1 MIVQEPVQAA
11 IWHCLN
17 HYAFSDAIFLAE
29 RLYAEVHTDESLHLL
44 ATCHYRAGNKVSTYK
59 LLRSRGCRSPQSR
72 FLLARCCIDL
82 RKFAEAE
89 SALYGDVGLSSRS
102 SAKGGLDE
110 TATAFGDSASFAMGL
125 LGQLYSKTERVG
137 RATEA
142 YKKSLKLNPFLWS
155 SYESLIDLGESP
167 NPTEIF
173 NVSSLENF
181 SLCQGSN
188 PLVNFVNKT
197 SIDSIADD
205 IKVVGGQGTG
215 LVAQAAGKVSVLP
228 LSTGSTPPSQAPLLV
243 MRSAGTPGTPQQ
255 SSLDVT
261 PLTIM
266 TSTPE
271 LQAQESIAS
280 ICLGSKSGKQ
290 AQSLSAV
297 KGVRNILAGGAGALS
312 PLSASFGVLPLVNS
326 SPGTAPPTA
335 ISGMLAYVTPTSQGI
350 LDTISKET
358 CPPVKKNL
366 ARKPQ
371 GLNTPKVQIFS
382 QSSNNNLL
390 QTPPVP
396 TSFPPSGLSSVRR
409 SSRLFSSSNSVK
421 ENNKGSS
428 SPKTIRSLAARL
440 PSSKKS
446 KPSRGALRTNTTTS
460 GSNNASAIT
469 EGELNEMNK
478 PELLPVS
485 LAQTA
490 LCMQRASA
498 EGLMQLL
505 QDLGKARLYLG
516 QYKCRQAIETL
527 EALPPHQYSTG
538 WVLAAL
544 GRAHFELGEYDKA
557 VRAFETLRSI
567 EPHRLQGLEYYST
580 ALWHLQ
586 REVGL
591 SALAQDMMEL
601 DKTAPETCCAAGN
614 CFSLQRE
621 HETAVRFLQ
630 RAVQAD
636 PDFVYAYTLL
646 GHELAS
652 MEEMEPAL
660 SAFRNALLVNP
671 RHYNAWYGAGMIYY
685 KQEQFN
691 MAEAHFKRAL
701 QINPQSSVLLCH
713 IAVVQHSL
721 KRTDE
726 SILTLNRAISMEPKN
741 ALCKFQRA
749 TIFFSVDRYQEALK
763 ELDELKQLVP
773 KESLVYFLSGKVHK
787 KLGNTHL
794 ALMNFS
800 WAMDLDPKGANNQ
813 IKESIDKRFSHDEE
827 DIAAVHQLSVDDSGS
842 IESNP
847 IDPESSHGSSV
858 ADLNDMHLQSMES
871 DDGF

>member
-44 ATCHYRAGNKVSTYK
+44 ATCHYRAGNTIAAYK
-59 LLRSRGCRSPQSR
+59 LLRTRGCRSPQSR

-89 SALYGDVGLSSRS
+89 SALDGDTGLSSRC
-102 SAKGGLDE
+102 SAKGGLDD
-110 TATAFGDSASFAMGL
+110 TVTAFGDSASFALGL
-125 LGQLYSKTERVG
+125 LGKLCSRTERVG

-155 SYESLIDLGESP
+155 SYESLINLGESP
-167 NPTEIF
+167 NPAEIF
-173 NVSSLENF
+173 NVSSFENF

-197 SIDSIADD
+197 NIDSITDD
-205 IKVVGGQGTG
+205 IKVAGGQGAGVVGT
-215 LVAQAAGKVSVLP
+215 AAGKVSVLP

-243 MRSAGTPGTPQQ
+243 MRSTVTTSTPQQ
-255 SSLDVT
+255 SCADIIPVN
-261 PLTIM
+261 IM

-271 LQAQESIAS
+271 VSAPESITG
-280 ICLGSKSGKQ
+280 ICLSGKGSKQ
-290 AQSLSAV
+290 PQPLSAL
-297 KGVRNILAGGAGALS
+297 KGARSIFAGGAAALS
-312 PLSASFGVLPLVNS
+312 PLSASFGVLPLGNS
-326 SPGTAPPTA
+326 TPGTAPQTA
-335 ISGMLAYVTPTSQGI
+335 ISGMLAYVTPTSQGL
-350 LDTISKET
+350 LDTISKEA

-428 SPKTIRSLAARL
+428 SPKTIRGLAARL

-446 KPSRGALRTNTTTS
+446 KPSRGALRTNTATS
-460 GSNNASAIT
+460 GSNNTGSIT

-478 PELLPVS
+478 PEPPPVS

-544 GRAHFELGEYDKA
+544 GRAHFELGEYEKA
-557 VRAFETLRSI
+557 VRVFETLRSI

-586 REVGL
+586 REVSL

-601 DKTAPETCCAAGN
+601 DKTAPESCCAAGN

-630 RAVQAD
+630 RAVQAN

-646 GHELAS
+646 GHELTS
-652 MEEMEPAL
+652 MEEMEQAL
-660 SAFRNALLVNP
+660 SSFRSAMLVNP
-671 RHYNAWYGAGMIYY
+671 RHYNAWYGAGMIYF
-685 KQEQFN
+685 KQEQFSL
-691 MAEAHFKRAL
+691 AELHFKRAL
-701 QINPQSSVLLCH
+701 QINPQSPVLLCH

-726 SILTLNRAISMEPKN
+726 AILTLNRAISMEPKS

-749 TIFFSVDRYQEALK
+749 TINFSVDRYQEALK

-827 DIAAVHQLSVDDSGS
+827 DIGAVQQLSVDDSGS

-871 DDGF
+871 DEGF

>member
-29 RLYAEVHTDESLHLL
+29 RLYAEVRTDDTLHLL
-44 ATCHYRAGNKVSTYK
+44 ATCHYRAGNKVSAYK
-59 LLRSRGCRSPQSR
+59 LLRSHGCRSPQSR
-72 FLLARCCIDL
+72 FLLARCCVDL
-82 RKFAEAE
+82 RKFSEAE
-89 SALYGDVGLSSRS
+89 SALEADVGLASRC
-102 SAKGGLDE
+102 SAKAGLDE
-110 TATAFGDSASFAMGL
+110 MASAFGDSASFSLAL
-125 LGQLYSKTERVG
+125 LGHLCSKTERVT

-142 YKKSLKLNPFLWS
+142 YRKSLKLNPFLWS
-155 SYESLIDLGESP
+155 SYESLINLGDSP
-167 NPTEIF
+167 NPAEIF
-173 NVSSLENF
+173 SVSSLENF
-181 SLCQGSN
+181 SMCQGSN

-197 SIDSIADD
+197 NIDSVGDD
-205 IKVVGGQGTG
+205 IKVVGGGG
-215 LVAQAAGKVSVLP
+215 PAAASR
-228 LSTGSTPPSQAPLLV
+228 LSLQQLSAGCTSPAQAPLLV
-243 MRSAGTPGTPQQ
+243 MRST
-255 SSLDVT
+255 VT
-261 PLTIM
+261 
-266 TSTPE
+266 TSTPCTE
-271 LQAQESIAS
+271 NPPLAVMISTPEQSAVESITGS
-280 ICLGSKSGKQ
+280 IKGSKPP
-290 AQSLSAV
+290 LSAA
-297 KGVRNILAGGAGALS
+297 KGGRSFFGGSSAALS
-312 PLSASFGVLPLVNS
+312 PMLASFGVLPLPYS
-326 SPGTAPPTA
+326 SPGSAPPTA
-335 ISGMLAYVTPTSQGI
+335 ITGMLAYVTPPTQNI
-350 LDTISKET
+350 LDSMAKEP

-366 ARKPQ
+366 SRKPQ
-371 GLNTPKVQIFS
+371 TLNTPKVQIFS

-390 QTPPVP
+390 QTPPTIP
-396 TSFPPSGLSSVRR
+396 ASFSPGGLSSVRR

-428 SPKTIRSLAARL
+428 SPKAIRGLAARL

-446 KPSRGALRTNTTTS
+446 KPSRGAALRAGGTPTS
-460 GSNNASAIT
+460 GPNSGGGVT
-469 EGELNEMNK
+469 EGELNEINK
-478 PELLPVS
+478 PEAPPVS

-516 QYKCRQAIETL
+516 QYQCRQAIEAL
-527 EALPPHQYSTG
+527 EALPHHQYSTG

-544 GRAHFELGEYDKA
+544 GKAHFELGEYDKA
-557 VRAFETLRSI
+557 AQAFEQLRAS

-586 REVGL
+586 REVAL

-646 GHELAS
+646 GHELSA
-652 MEEMEPAL
+652 MEEMEQAL
-660 SAFRNALLVNP
+660 SAFRNAMLVDP

-685 KQEQFN
+685 KQEQFQL
-691 MAEAHFKRAL
+691 AELHFRRAL

-713 IAVVQHSL
+713 IAVVQQAL
-721 KRTDE
+721 KRTE
-726 SILTLNRAISMEPKN
+726 EAILTLNKAISMEPKN
-741 ALCKFQRA
+741 PLCKFHRA
-749 TIFFSVDRYQEALK
+749 TIHFTADRYQDALK
-763 ELDELKQLVP
+763 ELDELKQIVP
-773 KESLVYFLSGKVHK
+773 KESLVYFISGKVHK

-813 IKESIDKRFSHDEE
+813 IKESIDKRFTHDEE
-827 DIAAVHQLSVDDSGS
+827 DITAVQQLSVDDSGS
-842 IESNP
+842 VGSGP

-858 ADLNDMHLQSMES
+858 ADFNDMQLQSMES
-871 DDGF
+871 DEGF

>member
-44 ATCHYRAGNKVSTYK
+44 ATCHYRAGNKVSAYK

-89 SALYGDVGLSSRS
+89 SALDGDVGLSSRC

-110 TATAFGDSASFAMGL
+110 TVTAFGDSASFALGL
-125 LGQLYSKTERVG
+125 LGQLCSKTERVG

-155 SYESLIDLGESP
+155 SYESLINLGESP

-197 SIDSIADD
+197 NIDSVADD

-243 MRSAGTPGTPQQ
+243 MRSTMTPGTPQQ
-255 SSLDVT
+255 SSLDIT

-271 LQAQESIAS
+271 LPAQESIPG
-280 ICLGSKSGKQ
+280 ICLSGKGGKQ
-290 AQSLSAV
+290 AQPFSAI
-297 KGVRNILAGGAGALS
+297 KAVRSVFAGGALS
-312 PLSASFGVLPLVNS
+312 PLSASFGVLPLANS
-326 SPGTAPPTA
+326 TPGSAPPTA

-428 SPKTIRSLAARL
+428 SPKTIRGLAARL

-446 KPSRGALRTNTTTS
+446 KPSRGALRTNTATS
-460 GSNNASAIT
+460 GSNNTSAIS

-478 PELLPVS
+478 PEPPPVS

-527 EALPPHQYSTG
+527 EALPSHQYSTG

-557 VRAFETLRSI
+557 ARAFETLRSI

-646 GHELAS
+646 GHELTA
-652 MEEMEPAL
+652 MEEMEQAL
-660 SAFRNALLVNP
+660 SAFRSAMLVNP

-685 KQEQFN
+685 KQEQFQL
-691 MAEAHFKRAL
+691 AELHFKRAL

-741 ALCKFQRA
+741 PLCKFQRA

-827 DIAAVHQLSVDDSGS
+827 DIAAVQQLSVDDSGS

-871 DDGF
+871 DEGF

>member
-29 RLYAEVHTDESLHLL
+29 RLYAEVHTEESLHLL
-44 ATCHYRAGNKVSTYK
+44 ATCHYRAGNKVSAYM

-89 SALYGDVGLSSRS
+89 SALDADVGLASRC

-110 TATAFGDSASFAMGL
+110 TVTTFGDSASFALAL
-125 LGQLYSKTERVG
+125 LGQLCSKTERVS

-142 YKKSLKLNPFLWS
+142 FKKSLKLNPFLWS
-155 SYESLIDLGESP
+155 SYESLINLGESP
-167 NPTEIF
+167 NPTDIF

-197 SIDSIADD
+197 NIDSITDD
-205 IKVVGGQGTG
+205 IKVLGGQGG
-215 LVAQAAGKVSVLP
+215 GPGGQVAGKVSVLP
-228 LSTGSTPPSQAPLLV
+228 LSAGSTPPSQAPLLV
-243 MRSAGTPGTPQQ
+243 MRSTVTTSTPQQ
-255 SSLDVT
+255 SCPDTT
-261 PLTIM
+261 PLGIM

-271 LQAQESIAS
+271 LLAPESITS
-280 ICLGSKSGKQ
+280 LCLGSKSSKQ
-290 AQSLSAV
+290 MQPLSAV
-297 KGVRNILAGGAGALS
+297 KGARSIFAGGPGALS
-312 PLSASFGVLPLVNS
+312 PLSASFGVLPLSNS
-326 SPGTAPPTA
+326 TPGTVPPTA

-350 LDTISKET
+350 LDTISKEA

-371 GLNTPKVQIFS
+371 GLNTPKIQIFS

-428 SPKTIRSLAARL
+428 SPKTIRGLAARL

-446 KPSRGALRTNTTTS
+446 KPSRGALRTNTATS
-460 GSNNASAIT
+460 GSNNTGGIN

-478 PELLPVS
+478 PEPLPVS

-516 QYKCRQAIETL
+516 QYRCRQAIETL
-527 EALPPHQYSTG
+527 EALQPHQYSTG

-557 VRAFETLRSI
+557 ARAFETLRSI

-586 REVGL
+586 REVSL
-591 SALAQDMMEL
+591 SALAQDMMDL

-646 GHELAS
+646 GHELTA
-652 MEEMEPAL
+652 MEEMEQAL
-660 SAFRNALLVNP
+660 SAFRSAMLVNP

-685 KQEQFN
+685 KQEQFHL
-691 MAEAHFKRAL
+691 AELHFKRAL

-713 IAVVQHSL
+713 VAVVQHSL
-721 KRTDE
+721 KRTEE
-726 SILTLNRAISMEPKN
+726 SILTLNRAISMEPRN
-741 ALCKFQRA
+741 PLCKFQRA

-827 DIAAVHQLSVDDSGS
+827 DIAAVQQLSVDDSGS

-858 ADLNDMHLQSMES
+858 ADLNDMQLQSMES
-871 DDGF
+871 DEGF

>member
-29 RLYAEVHTDESLHLL
+29 RLYAEVHTDEALHLL
-44 ATCHYRAGNKVSTYK
+44 ATCHYRAGNKVSAYK

-72 FLLARCCIDL
+72 FLLARCCVDL
-82 RKFAEAE
+82 RKFSEAE
-89 SALYGDVGLSSRS
+89 SALEADVGLASRC
-102 SAKGGLDE
+102 SAKAGLDE
-110 TATAFGDSASFAMGL
+110 MASAFGDSASFSLAL
-125 LGQLYSKTERVG
+125 LGQLCSKTERVT

-142 YKKSLKLNPFLWS
+142 YRKSLKLNPFLWS
-155 SYESLIDLGESP
+155 SYESLINLGDSP

-173 NVSSLENF
+173 NVSCLENF
-181 SLCQGSN
+181 SMCQGSN

-197 SIDSIADD
+197 NIDSVADD
-205 IKVVGGQGTG
+205 IKVVGGGG
-215 LVAQAAGKVSVLP
+215 PAASRVSLQP
-228 LSTGSTPPSQAPLLV
+228 LSAGSTPPSQAPLLV
-243 MRSAGTPGTPQQ
+243 MRSAVATSTPCPE
-255 SSLDVT
+255 T
-261 PLTIM
+261 PLPAM
-266 TSTPE
+266 LTSTPE
-271 LQAQESIAS
+271 QQAGEGIT
-280 ICLGSKSGKQ
+280 GSGNKGGKPP
-290 AQSLSAV
+290 SSV
-297 KGVRNILAGGAGALS
+297 KGVRTFFGGAGAALS
-312 PLSASFGVLPLVNS
+312 PLSASFGVLPLSYS
-326 SPGTAPPTA
+326 SPGSVPPTA
-335 ISGMLAYVTPTSQGI
+335 ISGMLAYVTPTSQNI
-350 LDTISKET
+350 LDSMAKEP

-366 ARKPQ
+366 SRKPQ
-371 GLNTPKVQIFS
+371 TLNTPKVQIFS

-390 QTPPVP
+390 QTPPTIP
-396 TSFPPSGLSSVRR
+396 ASFSPSGLSSVRR

-428 SPKTIRSLAARL
+428 SPKAIRGLAARL

-446 KPSRGALRTNTTTS
+446 KPSRGAALRAGGTPAS
-460 GSNNASAIT
+460 GPNSGGVT
-469 EGELNEMNK
+469 EGELNEINK
-478 PELLPVS
+478 PDTPPVS

-505 QDLGKARLYLG
+505 QELGKARLYLG
-516 QYKCRQAIETL
+516 QYQCRQAIEAL
-527 EALPPHQYSTG
+527 EALPHHQYSTG

-544 GRAHFELGEYDKA
+544 GKAHFELGEYDKA
-557 VRAFETLRSI
+557 AQAFELLRAS

-586 REVGL
+586 REVAL

-646 GHELAS
+646 GHELSA
-652 MEEMEPAL
+652 MEEMEQAL
-660 SAFRNALLVNP
+660 SAFRNAMLVDP

-685 KQEQFN
+685 KQEQFQL
-691 MAEAHFKRAL
+691 AELHFRRAL

-713 IAVVQHSL
+713 IAVVQQAL
-721 KRTDE
+721 KRTE
-726 SILTLNRAISMEPKN
+726 EAILTLNKAISMEPKN
-741 ALCKFQRA
+741 PLCKFHRA
-749 TIFFSVDRYQEALK
+749 TIHFTADRYQDALK
-763 ELDELKQLVP
+763 ELDELKQIVP
-773 KESLVYFLSGKVHK
+773 KESLVYFISGKVHK

-813 IKESIDKRFSHDEE
+813 IKESIDKRFTHDEE
-827 DIAAVHQLSVDDSGS
+827 DITAVQQLSVDDSGS
-842 IESNP
+842 VGSGP

-858 ADLNDMHLQSMES
+858 ADFNDMQLQSMES
-871 DDGF
+871 DEGF

>member
-44 ATCHYRAGNKVSTYK
+44 ATCHYRAGNKVSAYK

-155 SYESLIDLGESP
+155 SYESLIDLGGATAATMAIEQ
-167 NPTEIF
+167 
-173 NVSSLENF
+173 F
-181 SLCQGSN
+181 SVMASEMVGWC
-188 PLVNFVNKT
+188 LVQLGPARWHHLSRLT

-271 LQAQESIAS
+271 LQAQESIAN

-478 PELLPVS
+478 PELLP
-485 LAQTA
+485 
-490 LCMQRASA
+490 
-498 EGLMQLL
+498 GLMQLL

-557 VRAFETLRSI
+557 SIDYDHNADCSNAVRVFETLRSL

-671 RHYNAWYGAGMIYY
+671 RHYNAWYA
-685 KQEQFN
+685 QE
-691 MAEAHFKRAL
+691 L
-701 QINPQSSVLLCH
+701 
-713 IAVVQHSL
+713 
-721 KRTDE
+721 
-726 SILTLNRAISMEPKN
+726 
-741 ALCKFQRA
+741 
-749 TIFFSVDRYQEALK
+749 
-763 ELDELKQLVP
+763 
-773 KESLVYFLSGKVHK
+773 
-787 KLGNTHL
+787 
-794 ALMNFS
+794 
-800 WAMDLDPKGANNQ
+800 
-813 IKESIDKRFSHDEE
+813 
-827 DIAAVHQLSVDDSGS
+827 
-842 IESNP
+842 
-847 IDPESSHGSSV
+847 
-858 ADLNDMHLQSMES
+858 
-871 DDGF
+871 

>member
-1 MIVQEPVQAA
+1 
-11 IWHCLN
+11 
-17 HYAFSDAIFLAE
+17 
-29 RLYAEVHTDESLHLL
+29 
-44 ATCHYRAGNKVSTYK
+44 
-59 LLRSRGCRSPQSR
+59 
-72 FLLARCCIDL
+72 
-82 RKFAEAE
+82 
-89 SALYGDVGLSSRS
+89 
-102 SAKGGLDE
+102 
-110 TATAFGDSASFAMGL
+110 
-125 LGQLYSKTERVG
+125 
-137 RATEA
+137 
-142 YKKSLKLNPFLWS
+142 
-155 SYESLIDLGESP
+155 
-167 NPTEIF
+167 
-173 NVSSLENF
+173 
-181 SLCQGSN
+181 
-188 PLVNFVNKT
+188 
-197 SIDSIADD
+197 
-205 IKVVGGQGTG
+205 
-215 LVAQAAGKVSVLP
+215 
-228 LSTGSTPPSQAPLLV
+228 
-243 MRSAGTPGTPQQ
+243 
-255 SSLDVT
+255 
-261 PLTIM
+261 
-266 TSTPE
+266 
-271 LQAQESIAS
+271 
-280 ICLGSKSGKQ
+280 
-290 AQSLSAV
+290 
-297 KGVRNILAGGAGALS
+297 
-312 PLSASFGVLPLVNS
+312 
-326 SPGTAPPTA
+326 
-335 ISGMLAYVTPTSQGI
+335 
-350 LDTISKET
+350 
-358 CPPVKKNL
+358 
-366 ARKPQ
+366 
-371 GLNTPKVQIFS
+371 
-382 QSSNNNLL
+382 
-390 QTPPVP
+390 
-396 TSFPPSGLSSVRR
+396 
-409 SSRLFSSSNSVK
+409 
-421 ENNKGSS
+421 
-428 SPKTIRSLAARL
+428 
-440 PSSKKS
+440 
-446 KPSRGALRTNTTTS
+446 
-460 GSNNASAIT
+460 
-469 EGELNEMNK
+469 
-478 PELLPVS
+478 
-485 LAQTA
+485 
-490 LCMQRASA
+490 
-498 EGLMQLL
+498 MQLL

-557 VRAFETLRSI
+557 VRVFETLRSL

-685 KQEQFN
+685 KQENFS